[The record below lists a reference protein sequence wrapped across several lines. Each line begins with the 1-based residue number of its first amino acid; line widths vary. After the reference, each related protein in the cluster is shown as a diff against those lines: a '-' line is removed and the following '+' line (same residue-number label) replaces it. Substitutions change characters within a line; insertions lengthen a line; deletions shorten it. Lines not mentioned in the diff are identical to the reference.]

1 MNGHRA
7 VLSGLHLSRRQ
18 LFDTHYVIKELSEKG
33 FTHDQ
38 AVAICD
44 VFHSI
49 QREGDAIFCDN
60 VTSLDLLRELERSA
74 RANIDQLRNEMRQ
87 LREEMAVSVEQQKLF
102 AKQTEVANRFDSR
115 CEKILADNQ
124 IASVDAALRNV
135 ERKCTGRLSAVS
147 SATLFPSPPPPAP
160 TPRIA
165 QCLLSLGVQLW
176 LHVAAWCLMMAVVAV
191 NMELQGPVPSPSP

>member
-135 ERKCTGRLSAVS
+135 ERKCTGRLSAVQSEVRSIKGTADVNLVNQRWMIS
-147 SATLFPSPPPPAP
+147 SLVIGGMSL
-160 TPRIA
+160 
-165 QCLLSLGVQLW
+165 LLSFVRF
-176 LHVAAWCLMMAVVAV
+176 VV
-191 NMELQGPVPSPSP
+191 LR